1 VTLTAEEKARVK
13 ERKALDAQAP
23 TLRRLRDEAIANI
36 GWVAGNAY
44 GHPIWPE
51 VEPFIGPGGTY
62 YEILL
67 RTGIPG
73 SDPEIEASLNVQRY
87 REAFDRGKAATFNE
101 AEGASRLER
110 INEVVAECRTFCRKL
125 RIRAP
130 AHTPGAL
137 RLVPYLS
144 DAAVYTSGRVE
155 RPGISHQL
163 SQSQSDQRPPGQR
176 PAPAPMTKPSLDPPD
191 TIAMCSRRVAR

>member
-1 VTLTAEEKARVK
+1 MTLTAEEKARVK
-13 ERKALDAQAP
+13 ERKALEAQAP

-73 SDPEIEASLNVQRY
+73 SDPEIEVSLNVQRY

-101 AEGASRLER
+101 AEGAVGLSASMRSWRNVEPFAASCGLGR
-110 INEVVAECRTFCRKL
+110 QHTLQGRCGSSLTFPMRRCISADGSSDRVFRT
-125 RIRAP
+125 
-130 AHTPGAL
+130 
-137 RLVPYLS
+137 S
-144 DAAVYTSGRVE
+144 
-155 RPGISHQL
+155 
-163 SQSQSDQRPPGQR
+163 
-176 PAPAPMTKPSLDPPD
+176 
-191 TIAMCSRRVAR
+191 

>member
-1 VTLTAEEKARVK
+1 MTLTAEEKARVK
-13 ERKALDAQAP
+13 ERKALEAQAP
-23 TLRRLRDEAIANI
+23 TLRRLPDEAIANI

-67 RTGIPG
+67 RSGIPG
-73 SDPEIEASLNVQRY
+73 SDPEIEASLN

-110 INEVVAECRTFCRKL
+110 VNEVVAECRTFCRKL

-144 DAAVYTSGRVE
+144 DVAVYISGRVE
-155 RPGISHQL
+155 RPGISHQC
-163 SQSQSDQRPPGQR
+163 DQRPPGQC